1 MANRNADTDLVGV
14 DLRYGTPD
22 FQIGGTYEHGD
33 LTLLGGLPASLTGGI
48 EGVFNPVKGM
58 NSTGWGIAGQY
69 NLGNNVLLAHGGR
82 RTSDYAFTELNEY
95 ALGVQHWFSKRTHA
109 YVEYEY
115 IDRKSD
121 LLNDNSTV
129 AIGLRTDF

>member
-1 MANRNADTDLVGV
+1 
-14 DLRYGTPD
+14 
-22 FQIGGTYEHGD
+22 
-33 LTLLGGLPASLTGGI
+33 
-48 EGVFNPVKGM
+48 
-58 NSTGWGIAGQY
+58 
-69 NLGNNVLLAHGGR
+69 
-82 RTSDYAFTELNEY
+82 
-95 ALGVQHWFSKRTHA
+95 RTHA